1 MLSRAHCTS
10 LWRAWPTLKLW
21 HRLFHSAVGTFSNV
35 DSKDCNAGESYIYI
49 EPRVGHEIAFA
60 IVRSTAPNLLHDYET
75 IPLQFNHESFHF
87 SHQNLLFLRVDIPQ
101 NLGHSSN
108 GVSPATLWL
117 SGHMYPIT
125 LNGSPDEA
133 FERMSTETGAKLKG
147 ALDKLKDN

>member
-1 MLSRAHCTS
+1 MSIQRIDI
-10 LWRAWPTLKLW
+10 KI
-21 HRLFHSAVGTFSNV
+21 G
-35 DSKDCNAGESYIYI
+35 NAGESYIYI
-49 EPRVGHEIAFA
+49 DPRVGHEIRSA
-60 IVRSTAPNLLHDYET
+60 IVRSTAPNLLHDYEP
-75 IPLQFNHESFHF
+75 IHFNLITNPSTFHIV
-87 SHQNLLFLRVDIPQ
+87 SIVKNLLFLRVGIPQ